1 MGLLFCTATR
11 QTPRPIKTKT
21 DPLCRRSRKRHNI
34 KLWYS
39 AAPGGTAHFRDR
51 FNRVPEFRALMSA
64 ASAHEAV
71 AITLHEIAHQLRG
84 PCPKTPPHFC
94 QISAETG
101 SQCCLRCELDAWE
114 DAVKMAPMWTAPM
127 HAQLVY
133 GLRSYRDRRAAPV
146 DEIRELDALI
156 ANGFQ
161 REQTRRRK
169 FARHLERQRR
179 VERSLV
185 PMHVRN
191 RELDAEIQRQ
201 RKARQDMRTRRAA
214 IEAAS
219 RKPCACG
226 RRCVGVELKPSVRG
240 LCQVCWDAAR
250 RSAVLPPWQAPELR

>member
-1 MGLLFCTATR
+1 
-11 QTPRPIKTKT
+11 
-21 DPLCRRSRKRHNI
+21 
-34 KLWYS
+34 
-39 AAPGGTAHFRDR
+39 
-51 FNRVPEFRALMSA
+51 
-64 ASAHEAV
+64 
-71 AITLHEIAHQLRG
+71 
-84 PCPKTPPHFC
+84 
-94 QISAETG
+94 
-101 SQCCLRCELDAWE
+101 
-114 DAVKMAPMWTAPM
+114 MAPMWTAPM

-201 RKARQDMRTRRAA
+201 RKARQDMRVRGGASNASIPRGKRSFPPPFEETTTIHAV
-214 IEAAS
+214 AS
-219 RKPCACG
+219 RDQS
-226 RRCVGVELKPSVRG
+226 RE
-240 LCQVCWDAAR
+240 
-250 RSAVLPPWQAPELR
+250 